1 MISFIDK
8 YDLIHKSQFGFQ
20 KNIDTSVAIHML
32 MNDLIRNLENKY
44 ISSIVSIDL
53 NKAFD
58 TINHDIL
65 LNTLSNY
72 GFRGVT
78 LDFLS
83 SYLNDRKQK
92 TVYFNNESDIKNIN
106 YGVPQGSVL
115 GPILFI
121 LFMNDLHLFS
131 NKCSVILFADD
142 TNIIFKNKN
151 INNLNSLVTNELIKL
166 KNWLIM
172 NKLTI
177 NIEKSCYIIID
188 NINKHYFDNNIYID
202 NKLLNRVE
210 CYTFLGMYI
219 DDKLNW
225 KAHIDYICKR
235 VSKFIA
241 ILYKLKFSLS
251 IKSLKLLYNAFI
263 LPNLS
268 YCITIWGNTYKSNIN
283 RIIILQNRA
292 IRAIYNLQNRIN
304 TDEFYNSLNILKFKD
319 ICKT

>member
-20 KNIDTSVAIHML
+20 KNIDTSVAINML

-53 NKAFD
+53 KKAFD

-65 LNTLSNY
+65 LNKLSNY

-78 LDFLS
+78 LDFFS

-131 NKCSVILFADD
+131 NKCSIILFADY
-142 TNIIFKNKN
+142 TNIIFLNKN

-177 NIEKSCYIIID
+177 NIVKSCYIIID
-188 NINKHYFDNNIYID
+188 NINKHYFDNNIHID

-210 CYTFLGMYI
+210 CYKLLGMYI

-225 KAHIDYICKR
+225 KVHIDYICKR
-235 VSKFIA
+235 V
-241 ILYKLKFSLS
+241 
-251 IKSLKLLYNAFI
+251 
-263 LPNLS
+263 
-268 YCITIWGNTYKSNIN
+268 
-283 RIIILQNRA
+283 
-292 IRAIYNLQNRIN
+292 
-304 TDEFYNSLNILKFKD
+304 
-319 ICKT
+319 